1 MKFKLENMLFTRP
14 PVLLFELEDR
24 CNMLCPMCSTQ
35 RHRKSR
41 FKRLTIDEI
50 KRRVLGQYRFA
61 GGRFLHITGGEP
73 TLSEHLEE
81 VLKYAVRI
89 GLSIS
94 LFTNLYQITAERMK
108 QILEI
113 ISDSHHR
120 ILISHDSVFPEE
132 IKAIRGVDAHYEIT
146 KNLKQLLQIKKAL
159 NAKTKV
165 VANVVLQETNC
176 QRIADTINFLT
187 RFDLDKIFIGLIHLF
202 GEINE
207 LNFHQVT
214 PPCSREN
221 FPALLRAIE
230 TIFEM
235 KKNNPRINLSHG
247 DDIERWRRHFSVPTN
262 HQHICRSDKL
272 LFVSRHGDYRGCHQS
287 RVYAN
292 IREIGMVDFL
302 KSEYYAEHRR
312 LLTKCNICTS
322 ECS

>member
-1 MKFKLENMLFTRP
+1 M
-14 PVLLFELEDR
+14 LFELEDR

-41 FKRLTIDEI
+41 FERLTIDEI

-113 ISDSHHR
+113 ISDNRHR
-120 ILISHDSVFPEE
+120 ILISHDSAFPEE
-132 IKAIRGVDAHYEIT
+132 IKAIRGVDAHHDMT
-146 KNLKQLLQIKKAL
+146 KNLELLLQTKKDL
-159 NAKTKV
+159 KVKTKITTIS
-165 VANVVLQETNC
+165 VLQENNC
-176 QRIADTINFLT
+176 RSIVDTIKFLT
-187 RFDLDKIFIGLIHLF
+187 QFDLNKIFIGPINLY

-207 LNFHQVT
+207 MNFHNVT
-214 PPCSREN
+214 SSCSREN
-221 FPALLRAIE
+221 LPALLEAVE
-230 TIFEM
+230 TIFRL
-235 KKNNPRINLSHG
+235 KKENQKIGLSHSN
-247 DDIERWRRHFSVPTN
+247 DIERWRRHFSAPTKQE
-262 HQHICRSDKL
+262 HVCQSDRL
-272 LFVSRHGDYRGCHQS
+272 LFVSRHGDYRRCHRS
-287 RVYAN
+287 KVYAN

-302 KSEYYAEHRR
+302 KSGYYAEHRR
-312 LLTKCNICTS
+312 LLSKCNICTS

>member
-1 MKFKLENMLFTRP
+1 M
-14 PVLLFELEDR
+14 LFELEDR

-41 FKRLTIDEI
+41 FERLTIDEI

-113 ISDSHHR
+113 ISDNRHR
-120 ILISHDSVFPEE
+120 ILISHDSAFPEE
-132 IKAIRGVDAHYEIT
+132 IKAIRGVDAHHDMT
-146 KNLKQLLQIKKAL
+146 KNLELLLQTRKDLKV
-159 NAKTKV
+159 KTKITTIS
-165 VANVVLQETNC
+165 VLQENNC
-176 QRIADTINFLT
+176 RSIVDTIKFLT
-187 RFDLDKIFIGLIHLF
+187 QFDLNKIFIGPINLY

-207 LNFHQVT
+207 MNFHNVT
-214 PPCSREN
+214 SSCSREN
-221 FPALLRAIE
+221 LPALLEAVE
-230 TIFEM
+230 TIFRL
-235 KKNNPRINLSHG
+235 KKENQKICLSHSE
-247 DDIERWRRHFSVPTN
+247 DIDRWHRHFSAPTTQR
-262 HQHICRSDKL
+262 HVCQSDRL
-272 LFVSRHGDYRGCHQS
+272 LFVSRHGDYRGCHRS
-287 RVYAN
+287 KVYAN

-302 KSEYYAEHRR
+302 KSGYYAEHRR
-312 LLTKCNICTS
+312 LLSKCNICTS

>member
-1 MKFKLENMLFTRP
+1 
-14 PVLLFELEDR
+14 
-24 CNMLCPMCSTQ
+24 MCSTQ

-41 FKRLTIDEI
+41 FERLTIDEI

-113 ISDSHHR
+113 ISDNRHR
-120 ILISHDSVFPEE
+120 ILISHDSAFPEE
-132 IKAIRGVDAHYEIT
+132 IKAIRGVDAHHDMT
-146 KNLKQLLQIKKAL
+146 KNLELLLQTKKDL
-159 NAKTKV
+159 KVKTKITTIS
-165 VANVVLQETNC
+165 VLQENNC
-176 QRIADTINFLT
+176 RSIVDTIKFLT
-187 RFDLDKIFIGLIHLF
+187 QFDLNKIFIGPINLY

-207 LNFHQVT
+207 MNFHNVT
-214 PPCSREN
+214 SSCSREN
-221 FPALLRAIE
+221 LPALLEAVE
-230 TIFEM
+230 TIFRL
-235 KKNNPRINLSHG
+235 KKENQKICLSHSE
-247 DDIERWRRHFSVPTN
+247 DIDRWRRHFSAPTTQR
-262 HQHICRSDKL
+262 HVCQSDRL
-272 LFVSRHGDYRGCHQS
+272 LFVSRHGDYRRCHRS
-287 RVYAN
+287 KVYAN

-302 KSEYYAEHRR
+302 KSGYYAEHRR
-312 LLTKCNICTS
+312 LLSKCNICTS